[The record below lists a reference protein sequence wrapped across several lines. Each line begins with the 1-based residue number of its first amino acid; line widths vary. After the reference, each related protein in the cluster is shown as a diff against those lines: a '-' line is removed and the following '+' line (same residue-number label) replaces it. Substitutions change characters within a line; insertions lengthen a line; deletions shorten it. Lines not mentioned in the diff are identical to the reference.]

1 MKSRKLRRLFFML
14 LFCIGNS
21 TAQLKILE
29 RIQLFPDTQ
38 YVPSF
43 SADGTAHLMSIET
56 IELTR
61 RFKASMGT
69 VFPFA
74 QLNIFGVMMQYS
86 AGGSVH
92 FEVSPAGQAHIV
104 SDEYYIDYLIIDIPL
119 VQKYFVRFAG
129 GHTSHH
135 LSDNWYERLHLST
148 AFHYARDYAKLFFIY
163 HDAQGLLLYAGM
175 NYGYIVTIKQR
186 IAKPWHVQAGGEIA
200 VAQLW
205 DAIQLY
211 YAADVKVRQ
220 EADFSTTMSHQLGV
234 RFTSVNSRNLRAAFQ
249 FRYGLDERGQFFPQ
263 HRRLMTVGL
272 YFDL

>member
-1 MKSRKLRRLFFML
+1 MKSSKPRLLFLML
-14 LFCIGNS
+14 LFCVGGS

-43 SADGTAHLMSIET
+43 PADGTTHLMSIET

-74 QLNIFGVMMQYS
+74 QLNIVGVMMQYS

-92 FEVSPAGQAHIV
+92 FEVSPSGQAHIV

-119 VQKYFVRFAG
+119 VQKYFLRFAG

-163 HDAQGLLLYAGM
+163 HDAQELLLYAGV

-234 RFTSVNSRNLRAAFQ
+234 RFTSVNSRNLRAAIQ